1 MRVMIAIFLGA
12 TLALAVPAGP
22 VLAKTPDAQKTSDQ
36 QQSAAP
42 TCDGYEQ
49 NPDGSWTHT
58 QCQEV
63 GSDNQAGPKA
73 APRSTGKAS
82 H

>member
-1 MRVMIAIFLGA
+1 MRAIAIFLS
-12 TLALAVPAGP
+12 TTVALAALAGP
-22 VLAKTPDAQKTSDQ
+22 VLAKTPDTQKTGDQ

-49 NPDGSWTHT
+49 NPDGTWTHT
-58 QCQEV
+58 QCQEL
-63 GSDNQAGPKA
+63 GSDTQANPKTPA
-73 APRSTGKAS
+73 RSAGKAS

>member
-1 MRVMIAIFLGA
+1 MRISAIFVSA
-12 TLALAVPAGP
+12 TVALAALAGP
-22 VLAKTPDAQKTSDQ
+22 VLAKTPDAQKTGDQ

-49 NPDGSWTHT
+49 NPDGTWTHT
-58 QCQEV
+58 QCQEL
-63 GSDNQAGPKA
+63 GSDALANPKA
-73 APRSTGKAS
+73 PARGAGKAS